1 MSGSICKVQMQNI
14 CEDKS
19 RDEDKE
25 NPLIGFFNIFLDY
38 ISGRKSSKVNY
49 LYLKDM
55 DDHLL
60 RDVGLDRGALHQTIR
75 RRDRR

>member
-19 RDEDKE
+19 GDNDKE
-25 NPLIGFFNIFLDY
+25 NPLIGFINIFLNY
-38 ISGRKSSKVNY
+38 IFGRKSSKVNY

-60 RDVGLDRGALHQTIR
+60 RDVGLDRGALQQTIL